1 MSWAWGR
8 PYVRPDDGAAGVA
21 LARRTG
27 QARCVVQPDADERD
41 SVDHRFMGEALRIAR
56 RAAEHGDVPVGA
68 VLVLDGKIVGV
79 GGNRRELEA
88 DPTGH
93 AEIVALREAC
103 RSVGRWRVDGAT
115 LYVTLEPCPMC
126 AGAIVNARV
135 ARLVYGADDPKAGA
149 VRSLYRIC
157 EDSRLNHRVEVV
169 AGVRGEEGAE
179 LLRTF
184 FARARERAR
193 AGGQRR

>member
-1 MSWAWGR
+1 LTSK
-8 PYVRPDDGAAGVA
+8 AAGVA
-21 LARRTG
+21 LLARTG
-27 QARCVVQPDADERD
+27 EAGAVLESGVAL
-41 SVDHRFMGEALRIAR
+41 DHRFMGEALRVAED
-56 RAAEHGDVPVGA
+56 AAAHGDVPVGA
-68 VLVLDGKIVGV
+68 VVVHEGKIVGV
-79 GGNRRELEA
+79 GGNRREVDA

-126 AGAIVNARV
+126 AGAIVAARV

-157 EDSRLNHRVEVV
+157 EDMRLNHRVEVA
-169 AGVRGEEGAE
+169 AGVRADEGGR
-179 LLRTF
+179 LLREF
-184 FARARERAR
+184 FAAARQRARGREHLR
-193 AGGQRR
+193 

>member
-1 MSWAWGR
+1 MHSTAE
-8 PYVRPDDGAAGVA
+8 PAKLVRVIQ
-21 LARRTG
+21 LR
-27 QARCVVQPDADERD
+27 ADERER
-41 SVDHRFMGEALRIAR
+41 VDLRFMGEALRVAQ

-68 VLVLDGKIVGV
+68 VVVQDGKIVGV
-79 GGNRRELEA
+79 GGNRREVDA

-103 RSVGRWRVDGAT
+103 RSQGRWRVDGAT

-126 AGAIVNARV
+126 AGAIVGARV

-157 EDSRLNHRVEVV
+157 DDARLNHRVEIR
-169 AGVRGEEGAE
+169 AGVRADEAAQ

-184 FARARERAR
+184 FAAARSRARRAERER
-193 AGGQRR
+193 G